1 MLNRWHKKEKPVFTG
16 ITRGIGGF
24 GLGSTGLSNYWIA
37 TIGGTNIDEGKGI
50 AVDSS
55 DNLYIAGLTLS
66 EGAGSDNILIV
77 KYDFTGT
84 IQWQRTLGGTS
95 EEDGVSGIAAD
106 SSNNVYIVSQTES
119 EGAGEYDIIIA
130 KYNSLGDIQWQRT
143 LGGTYNDQGKGIAVD
158 SSNNVYITGRISAT
172 AGSADILIAKY
183 NSSGTIQWQRTLS
196 GTNQD
201 FGEGIAVDSSN
212 NVYIVSF
219 TKSEGAGN
227 FDILIA
233 KYNSSG
239 TIQWQRT
246 LGGTNTDYGYSG
258 GIALDSSNNVYIAGF
273 TDGDVLIAKYN
284 SSGTIQWQR
293 TLSATIG
300 FGGSAQGISVDSSD
314 NLYIAG
320 RTSSEGAGGSDIL
333 IAKYNSSGTIQWQRT
348 LGGTNS
354 DVGRAIVVDSSDNLC
369 IVGQTESEGE
379 GSRDII
385 VAKLPNDGTLTGKYG
400 RLTYASSSLT
410 DSASSL
416 TDASSSLT
424 DASSSFTDAS
434 SSLTSATSKLI
445 PSLINL

>member
-246 LGGTNTDYGYSG
+246 L
-258 GIALDSSNNVYIAGF
+258 
-273 TDGDVLIAKYN
+273 
-284 SSGTIQWQR
+284 
-293 TLSATIG
+293 SATIG